1 MADLVP
7 QKLTRAGTALAFV
20 AAAAGGDR
28 FPRDPR
34 GYLHVKNGGG
44 APINVTLNSVKNCD
58 QGFDHDEVVA
68 VPAGGE
74 RLIGGFA
81 DDRFADAQGY
91 VNVTYSAVVTVT
103 VAAVQV

>member
-1 MADLVP
+1 MADLAI
-7 QKLTRAGTALAFV
+7 QKLNRAGVALNFA

-28 FPRDPR
+28 FPRTTR

-44 APINVTLNSVKNCD
+44 AAITVTLNSQKPCD
-58 QGFDHDEVVA
+58 QGFDHDELVN
-68 VPAGGE
+68 VPAGAE

-91 VNVTYSAVVTVT
+91 VNVTYSAVAGLT
-103 VAAVQV
+103 VAAVEV